1 MQNNQSVLYV
11 NFAQYDNA
19 GRILDYLVTNFT
31 IVAHFSFDHLR
42 LKSGRKTNFL
52 KVYNHG
58 KLIEEVTLRNIRLK
72 PLLQFP
78 TLPIVAFMMVYQTL
92 FHAWRLSRH
101 FGPFSYFFTVN
112 AFSALIGISTKL
124 LGFSQKTVYWVWD
137 FFPLT
142 FPDWRIRLIRKI
154 YWQWDKLA
162 LRFSD
167 HVVFTNKR
175 LQTMILKTRH
185 VGHSQKYS
193 IVPVGTRVYA
203 ARKIRP
209 TQKITVGFL
218 GMLKTNQGLDL
229 IIDSAPLLKQ
239 KFPGVRIDIIGS
251 GPEEEF
257 FLEKTKPYNDM
268 IRFYGFIKNDDDVM
282 RIVRRWAIGLAPY
295 VLGASNESYWGDPSK
310 IKTYLGAGIPV
321 ITTNVSYF
329 TSEIIQNRAGIVIPY
344 TTNDLVRAVRTIL
357 KDPTGYAF
365 RAHALGKAYA
375 YEKLYPNLFLF

>member
-1 MQNNQSVLYV
+1 MTMSTPRTTALQDSCFLKSYSFDKGARIFRTPCFRRSLRRGAPKKPAAPVTRIVFLVKSTDRVIIRKLYTMQNNQSVLYV

-203 ARKIRP
+203 
-209 TQKITVGFL
+209 
-218 GMLKTNQGLDL
+218 
-229 IIDSAPLLKQ
+229 
-239 KFPGVRIDIIGS
+239 
-251 GPEEEF
+251 
-257 FLEKTKPYNDM
+257 
-268 IRFYGFIKNDDDVM
+268 
-282 RIVRRWAIGLAPY
+282 
-295 VLGASNESYWGDPSK
+295 
-310 IKTYLGAGIPV
+310 
-321 ITTNVSYF
+321 
-329 TSEIIQNRAGIVIPY
+329 
-344 TTNDLVRAVRTIL
+344 
-357 KDPTGYAF
+357 
-365 RAHALGKAYA
+365 
-375 YEKLYPNLFLF
+375 